1 MDGMTLGDKHAK
13 LSFSGWA
20 WAPDA
25 RKRDNL
31 EAPVGPRHGGRPLFA
46 SPALL
51 IQENPDLLTA
61 IETQRHDEA
70 LGATKNRTGT
80 EKNVDFTGCCFEA
93 RFLMFFGPISMPRV
107 PGMCMKL

>member
-1 MDGMTLGDKHAK
+1 MDGMALGDKHAK

-70 LGATKNRTGT
+70 VHNVGRRLPKTEPEQRKTKTLQDVAL
-80 EKNVDFTGCCFEA
+80 KLDF
-93 RFLMFFGPISMPRV
+93 
-107 PGMCMKL
+107 